1 MLIVAFA
8 LAIKAVVPTGYMLG
22 SMVGARTISVML
34 CADQNAESVRIA
46 IPANGSQDEG
56 DHKARDSS
64 CAFSALSF
72 GAVGGADAPLLSAAL
87 DHIIALGFAPVATPV
102 LQGFFRLRPPL
113 RGPPL
118 LS

>member
-8 LAIKAVVPTGYMLG
+8 LTIKAVVPTGYMLG

-46 IPANGSQDEG
+46 IPADGSQDE
-56 DHKARDSS
+56 DHHKAKDGS

-72 GAVGGADAPLLSAAL
+72 GAVGGADALLLSAVL
-87 DHIIALGFAPVATPV
+87 DHIIALGFAPVTTPV
-102 LQGFFRLRPPL
+102 LQGFFHLRPPL